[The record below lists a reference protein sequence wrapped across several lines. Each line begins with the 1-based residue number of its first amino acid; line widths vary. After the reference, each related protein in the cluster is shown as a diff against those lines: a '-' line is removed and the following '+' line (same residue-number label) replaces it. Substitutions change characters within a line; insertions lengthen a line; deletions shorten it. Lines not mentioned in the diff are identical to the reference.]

1 MNKYNGIEYN
11 TVESRVQEYVCVPMC
26 AAGLSP
32 ELRTLDDIRRI
43 DRFREPPAFGA
54 MCDLLW
60 ADPLEDYGN
69 EKSSE
74 HFTHNTVRGCSY
86 FFRCAERPGRLRPRK
101 RVRPLP
107 HPPIHPFPAVAGRPA
122 CLLHSRLYSYSY
134 KALASPLHPVANVQF
149 RE

>member
-1 MNKYNGIEYN
+1 M
-11 TVESRVQEYVCVPMC
+11 QEYVCVPMC

-86 FFRCAERPGRLRPRK
+86 FFRCAERPGRVRPRK

-107 HPPIHPFPAVAGRPA
+107 QSIPFLQSPASFI
-122 CLLHSRLYSYSY
+122 LHCTRTER
-134 KALASPLHPVANVQF
+134 SPLHPVANVQF